1 MWSPN
6 ELLKTEK
13 QRDILSYIT
22 LQFFPF
28 KKVPLEH
35 YPKGGSFLHIAAH
48 FCRLYLSLIGK
59 SDKINLLRWLRFS
72 RLPGIYGR
80 KEVYDMCFK
89 SSWLKALKISLD
101 ASVYRDLGFSED
113 ESFSFALT
121 DNSSSVKGAA
131 AISPEKLR
139 AIKEAG
145 KKRERELAALE
156 QRQRKTREEN
166 PWIYEEAEKFR
177 QEAAQRRE
185 EARKKNR

>member
-1 MWSPN
+1 M
-6 ELLKTEK
+6 
-13 QRDILSYIT
+13 
-22 LQFFPF
+22 QF
-28 KKVPLEH
+28 
-35 YPKGGSFLHIAAH
+35 G
-48 FCRLYLSLIGK
+48 
-59 SDKINLLRWLRFS
+59 

-89 SSWLKALKISLD
+89 FSWLKALKISLD

-166 PWIYEEAEKFR
+166 PWYMRKQKNSVKKPPKGAKK
-177 QEAAQRRE
+177 QERRTVNLFLLRWY
-185 EARKKNR
+185 AYLSPLRFWAILLTSNQKKSDPERPGFFGQGSPAKTGGRFVLPFSAY

>member
-1 MWSPN
+1 
-6 ELLKTEK
+6 
-13 QRDILSYIT
+13 
-22 LQFFPF
+22 
-28 KKVPLEH
+28 
-35 YPKGGSFLHIAAH
+35 
-48 FCRLYLSLIGK
+48 
-59 SDKINLLRWLRFS
+59 
-72 RLPGIYGR
+72 
-80 KEVYDMCFK
+80 MCFK

>member
-1 MWSPN
+1 M
-6 ELLKTEK
+6 
-13 QRDILSYIT
+13 RDEIYVFLPVNSLFYEIRYQHSYQKAPA
-22 LQFFPF
+22 L
-28 KKVPLEH
+28 
-35 YPKGGSFLHIAAH
+35 KGGSFLHIAAH
-48 FCRLYLSLIGK
+48 FCRLYLSIIGK
-59 SDKINLLRWLRFS
+59 SDKIYLLKWLRFS